1 MEKMAHINAAYER
14 IKGEQKLRRYEE
26 EMFQKD
32 YNKLMKSDSSD

>member
-1 MEKMAHINAAYER
+1 MAHINEVYER